1 MKQKKTKVQQIV
13 AIGSAVIIGTTSTVS
28 AIPTTAFAK
37 DDMEVSTEAYE
48 QLEILDVVD
57 EELKEEKQDTTEN
70 ENVASENGET
80 VKEKIDIES
89 NTEETPDVEE
99 ANDEKT
105 ESDEKCENLNDVESK
120 DEKVE
125 SSEKEEEIQ
134 GKSSVAK
141 AVDVNEVIKL
151 TKNELLSVNYATD
164 SKIADLLAPSW
175 FLSTDILNKR
185 LEIAKRNNVSINSVT
200 EEDAKKELK

>member
-13 AIGSAVIIGTTSTVS
+13 AIGSAVIIGTTSIVS

-37 DDMEVSTEAYE
+37 YNMEVSIEAYE
-48 QLEILDVVD
+48 QQEILDVVD
-57 EELKEEKQDTTEN
+57 EELNEETQDTTDN

-80 VKEKIDIES
+80 VEEKIDIE
-89 NTEETPDVEE
+89 NNVEE
-99 ANDEKT
+99 NNNDLESNDEKT
-105 ESDEKCENLNDVESK
+105 ESN
-120 DEKVE
+120 
-125 SSEKEEEIQ
+125 EKEEEIQ

-175 FLSTDILNKR
+175 FLSTDILK
-185 LEIAKRNNVSINSVT
+185 
-200 EEDAKKELK
+200 

>member
-57 EELKEEKQDTTEN
+57 EELKEETQDTTESEN
-70 ENVASENGET
+70 ENVASENEET
-80 VKEKIDIES
+80 VEEIIDIEN

-105 ESDEKCENLNDVESK
+105 ESDEKL
-120 DEKVE
+120 E